1 MPITNSPGSS
11 RSSPTT
17 SRRGSW
23 DCEKMSTYDEKDQEI
38 YMGAL
43 VSPGSGDWEK
53 SIEVPCIILS
63 TSTFYLSTSVTS
75 YPL

>member
-1 MPITNSPGSS
+1 M
-11 RSSPTT
+11 

-23 DCEKMSTYDEKDQEI
+23 DCEKFNEKCNEKDSMDEEREI

-43 VSPGSGDWEK
+43 VSPGGGDWEK

-63 TSTFYLSTSVTS
+63 ESPSFISFPSCYLKRGL
-75 YPL
+75 YGKDE

>member
-1 MPITNSPGSS
+1 MSS
-11 RSSPTT
+11 C
-17 SRRGSW
+17 
-23 DCEKMSTYDEKDQEI
+23 DYNEKDQEI

-63 TSTFYLSTSVTS
+63 TSTFYLFTSLPVLPS
-75 YPL
+75 PFELK